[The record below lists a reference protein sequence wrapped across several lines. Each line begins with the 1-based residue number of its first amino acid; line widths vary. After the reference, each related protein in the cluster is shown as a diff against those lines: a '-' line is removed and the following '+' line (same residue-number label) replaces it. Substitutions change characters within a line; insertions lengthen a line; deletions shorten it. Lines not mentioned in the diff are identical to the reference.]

1 MCINPVALGK
11 CHRVKFFF
19 KKLVTLGSGSGC
31 VGGGGGGGGGG
42 WGGGYYMILSLSVV
56 QVASRMINSQLWIS
70 QSQNSFQTPDVQ
82 C

>member
-31 VGGGGGGGGGG
+31 VGGGGGGGGGL
-42 WGGGYYMILSLSVV
+42 GGGYYMILSLSVV